1 MSLIHPHAVIPMIVT
16 FAGIIVS
23 ATENTAAAR
32 EGHASGAAGGGTLYA
47 HDGARNVVNR
57 SIRDAAHRSAGRVV
71 RHIARNGAH
80 GGAIQAETHAQSSA
94 PPVRH
99 PESSPQSGHSFSG
112 IASYYSEGQHLAS
125 GATYDPSGYTC
136 AHPTLPFGT
145 RLRVADP
152 KSGRSVVVTVN
163 DRGPFVRGRALDVSL
178 GAARALGMIGPGVMR
193 IEAHVI

>member
-1 MSLIHPHAVIPMIVT
+1 MIVT

>member
-1 MSLIHPHAVIPMIVT
+1 MIVT

-23 ATENTAAAR
+23 ASENTAAAAR
-32 EGHASGAAGGGTLYA
+32 DRHASGAAGEGLHYTR
-47 HDGARNVVNR
+47 DGARVAVNR
-57 SIRDAAHRSAGRVV
+57 SIRDAARRSAGRVV
-71 RHIARNGAH
+71 RRDARDGAH
-80 GGAIQAETHAQSSA
+80 GGADQPGTHAQSSA

-99 PESSPQSGHSFSG
+99 PEPSPESGYSFRG
-112 IASYYSEGQHLAS
+112 MASYYSEGQHLAS
-125 GATYDPSGYTC
+125 GATYAPSGYTC

-193 IEAHVI
+193 VEAHVI